1 MAHLLE
7 KEQYVK
13 STKLKLAN
21 KKDLLCIGRI
31 IFPVTSLGYGNRL
44 VIWLRGCDLMCE
56 ECMSKDLWDVNDKSY
71 MSVLDVYNIILEYK
85 NKIDGLTISGG
96 EPFLQIKSL
105 LPLIKQLFE
114 NITKDIILYT
124 GYTVKELEENYF
136 YEYNEIKK
144 YISVLITGRYIKE
157 MNNSIGLAGS
167 SNQEYI
173 TMNNMYTIDEL
184 KNYKREINIFNFNN
198 SIVLVGILNAEK
210 GENDDE

>member
-44 VIWLRGCDLMCE
+44 VIWLRGCNLMCE

-96 EPFLQIKSL
+96 EPFCKS
-105 LPLIKQLFE
+105 
-114 NITKDIILYT
+114 NLY
-124 GYTVKELEENYF
+124 YH
-136 YEYNEIKK
+136 
-144 YISVLITGRYIKE
+144 
-157 MNNSIGLAGS
+157 
-167 SNQEYI
+167 
-173 TMNNMYTIDEL
+173 
-184 KNYKREINIFNFNN
+184 
-198 SIVLVGILNAEK
+198 
-210 GENDDE
+210 

>member
-44 VIWLRGCDLMCE
+44 VIWLRGCNLMCE